1 MVVHQPPT
9 PLGASG
15 AADSLGLKQFACGT
29 SPALARGAA
38 GAEQMASSVLSFLK
52 SSTSS
57 AGQEVTAKVNLD
69 AADAA
74 DTRDQPEIEG
84 TSLDYACMYGDERP

>member
-1 MVVHQPPT
+1 MVAHRPPT

-15 AADSLGLKQFACGT
+15 AADSLGLKEFACGT

-52 SSTSS
+52 SSASS
-57 AGQEVTAKVNLD
+57 AGQQGIEKVNSD
-69 AADAA
+69 ATT

-84 TSLDYACMYGDERP
+84 TSLDYA